1 MKTIPP
7 ALNRSIF
14 LRPIAHRGL
23 HDTSAGMIENT
34 AAAFAAA
41 IASGY
46 GIECDLRPLADG
58 TPIVFHDATLDR
70 LIDATGP
77 VSALTPT
84 DLSRL
89 RYRGSNERIL
99 TFADLLYL
107 VGGVLPGRVKAHG
120 NDAVARFETPT
131 PLLVEIKSEWQPPDL
146 VFLTA
151 IAQQASRYHGPIALM
166 SFDPAVIAALQTL
179 APTVPR
185 GLVSGSYVS
194 AAGDHWWQ
202 GQLAPER
209 AARLRDLTDFDAV
222 GASFAAYEVA
232 ALPTSAT
239 TALRARN
246 IPLFTWTVR
255 TDADLAL
262 AAPHADAMIFEG
274 FMPRV

>member
-1 MKTIPP
+1 MPIAAPRLDP
-7 ALNRSIF
+7 SIF

-23 HDTSAGMIENT
+23 HGASSGVIENT
-34 AAAFAAA
+34 APAFAAA
-41 IASGY
+41 IARGY

-58 TPIVFHDATLDR
+58 TPIVFHDATLER

-77 VSALTPT
+77 VSALTPAE
-84 DLSRL
+84 LPVL
-89 RYRGSNERIL
+89 HYRGTDQRIL

-107 VGGVLPGRVKAHG
+107 VGGVLPGHVRAHG
-120 NDAVARFETPT
+120 NDAASRIETPA

-146 VFLTA
+146 AFLKN
-151 IAQQASRYHGPIALM
+151 IADRASGYHGPIALM

-194 AAGDHWWQ
+194 ASGEHWWQ
-202 GQLAPER
+202 DQLTPER
-209 AARLRDLTDFDAV
+209 SAHLRDLRDFDSV

-232 ALPTSAT
+232 ALPTAAT
-239 TALRARN
+239 AALRARGLR
-246 IPLFTWTVR
+246 IFTWTVR
-255 TDADLAL
+255 TDADVAL
-262 AAPHADAMIFEG
+262 AAAYADSMIFEG